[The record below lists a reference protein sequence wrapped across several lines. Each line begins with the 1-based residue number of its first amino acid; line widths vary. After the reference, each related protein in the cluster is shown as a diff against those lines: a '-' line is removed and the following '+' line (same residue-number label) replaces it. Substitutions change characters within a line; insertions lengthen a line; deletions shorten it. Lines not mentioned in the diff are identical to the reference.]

1 MKTSIIRVL
10 MASGCVLLPMVLPQE
25 VAAQRVVN
33 IAPAS
38 DSATARPDSS
48 ISGQFDAMGTPEVDP
63 ASVRIFVNNVD
74 VTASSTITSRFFSYR
89 PTQPFAP
96 GAVRVRVEYRN
107 VIGQSRSSTW
117 MFTVQPQAALQL
129 NAVTHNAVTG
139 LTTGATFSVTLNG
152 TPGGQAA
159 ILLVENGQAVRE
171 LTARETSS
179 GVYTASLRVGAGD
192 RLNEAIVIGRLRGQG
207 QTVYGAA
214 SQAAAFNV
222 ASAPQPP
229 VNPTPLPE
237 PEPVFELQPRFTSHQ
252 DNDRVGTQ
260 GFTLVGRSRP
270 NATVQVRVVLRASV
284 LGIGLDGQTLIDETV
299 TANANG
305 RFEAQVPSS
314 ALAGLPAQL
323 QYRVQ
328 ATATDGNET
337 SPRTD
342 LTLRP

>member
-10 MASGCVLLPMVLPQE
+10 MASGCLLLPMVLPQE
-25 VAAQRVVN
+25 AVAQRVVD

-38 DSATARPDSS
+38 DSATARPDAS
-48 ISGQFDAMGTPEVDP
+48 ISGQFDTVGTPEVDP

-74 VTASSTITSRFFSYR
+74 VTANSTITSRFFSYR

-107 VIGQSRSSTW
+107 VSGQSRSSTW
-117 MFTVQPQAALQL
+117 MFTVQPQVAIQL
-129 NAVTHNAVTG
+129 NSVTHNAVTP

-159 ILLVENGQAVRE
+159 ILLVEDGQAVRE

-179 GVYTASLRVGAGD
+179 GVYTASVRVGAGD
-192 RLNEAIVIGRLRGQG
+192 RLNEAVVIGRLRGQG

-222 ASAPQPP
+222 ASAPQP
-229 VNPTPLPE
+229 VSPTPVPE
-237 PEPVFELQPRFTSHQ
+237 PEPVFELRPRFTSHQ
-252 DNDRVGTQ
+252 EGDRVGTQ

-299 TANANG
+299 TANADG

-328 ATATDGNET
+328 ATATDGEET
-337 SPRTD
+337 SPRTE